1 MNIAL
6 QCKSRPQAEAKL
18 NDRWHRHHL
27 VRVATSRAGKRQM
40 EKHVH
45 TGSVDRGKSP
55 ALRSSSR
62 CPFAY
67 SVPSSRRVPASAL
80 HDGISS
86 ELPSTL
92 LLHSD
97 KSLMLPSCSDLRN
110 APDRNGAD
118 RGVENGIARV
128 GNVVCSCTSRVPLS
142 TQVACAARLPSIAC
156 RWHPHCY
163 SPPDLFGLRNFHSRR
178 RHHVV

>member
-67 SVPSSRRVPASAL
+67 SDPSSMLVLASAL
-80 HDGISS
+80 CDGPSS
-86 ELPSTL
+86 DRPLSF

-97 KSLMLPSCSDLRN
+97 KSTTLPSCLDWYNARN
-110 APDRNGAD
+110 RGADHGAEKEMVLGRNG
-118 RGVENGIARV
+118 V
-128 GNVVCSCTSRVPLS
+128 
-142 TQVACAARLPSIAC
+142 
-156 RWHPHCY
+156 
-163 SPPDLFGLRNFHSRR
+163 
-178 RHHVV
+178 

>member
-67 SVPSSRRVPASAL
+67 SDPSSMLVLASAL
-80 HDGISS
+80 CDGPSS
-86 ELPSTL
+86 DRPLSF

-97 KSLMLPSCSDLRN
+97 KSTTLPSCLDWYN
-110 APDRNGAD
+110 ASNRGADHGAEKEMVLGRNG
-118 RGVENGIARV
+118 V
-128 GNVVCSCTSRVPLS
+128 
-142 TQVACAARLPSIAC
+142 
-156 RWHPHCY
+156 
-163 SPPDLFGLRNFHSRR
+163 
-178 RHHVV
+178 